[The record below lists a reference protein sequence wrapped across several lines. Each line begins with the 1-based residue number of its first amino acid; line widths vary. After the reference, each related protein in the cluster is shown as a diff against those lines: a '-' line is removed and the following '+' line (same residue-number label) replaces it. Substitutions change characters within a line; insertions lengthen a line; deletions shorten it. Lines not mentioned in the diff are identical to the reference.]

1 MGKLLGPKGMSLKR
15 LQEETGTKMSILG
28 KGSMRDKAKVNSQW
42 IFEIVIYNTICQVSS
57 YFLYSYSDLSWEN
70 IYGYE
75 MNMMYLQ
82 EDELKKEGGKYA
94 HLNEELH
101 VLVEVYSEI
110 SDAYARL
117 SHALS
122 ELAKFLSPVSIL
134 LHIILKKL

>member
-42 IFEIVIYNTICQVSS
+42 IFEIVIYNTICQVSP

>member
-70 IYGYE
+70 IYDNE

>member
-57 YFLYSYSDLSWEN
+57 YFWYSYSDLSWEN

-75 MNMMYLQ
+75 INMMYLQ

>member
-134 LHIILKKL
+134 

>member
-42 IFEIVIYNTICQVSS
+42 SFEIVIYTLCVCFIIFFVQLFWFVIKKNS
-57 YFLYSYSDLSWEN
+57 YGFEIFLL
-70 IYGYE
+70 
-75 MNMMYLQ
+75 YLQ

-94 HLNEELH
+94 HLHEELH

-134 LHIILKKL
+134 LPIKLKKL

>member
-1 MGKLLGPKGMSLKR
+1 
-15 LQEETGTKMSILG
+15 MSILG

>member
-1 MGKLLGPKGMSLKR
+1 MSR
-15 LQEETGTKMSILG
+15 
-28 KGSMRDKAKVNSQW
+28 
-42 IFEIVIYNTICQVSS
+42 
-57 YFLYSYSDLSWEN
+57 EN
-70 IYGYE
+70 IYDYE

>member
-42 IFEIVIYNTICQVSS
+42 IFEIVIYDTICQVSS

-70 IYGYE
+70 IYDYE

>member
-134 LHIILKKL
+134 LHIILKEL

>member
-134 LHIILKKL
+134 LHIIIKKL

>member
-42 IFEIVIYNTICQVSS
+42 IFEIVIYDTICQVSS

>member
-57 YFLYSYSDLSWEN
+57 YFLYSFSDLSWEN

>member
-70 IYGYE
+70 IYNYE

-134 LHIILKKL
+134 LHILLKKL

>member
-1 MGKLLGPKGMSLKR
+1 MCLFHHIFC
-15 LQEETGTKMSILG
+15 TIILICHE
-28 KGSMRDKAKVNSQW
+28 KKNSYG
-42 IFEIVIYNTICQVSS
+42 FEI
-57 YFLYSYSDLSWEN
+57 FLL
-70 IYGYE
+70 
-75 MNMMYLQ
+75 YLQ

-94 HLNEELH
+94 HLHEELH

-134 LHIILKKL
+134 LPIKLKKTVKQD

>member
-70 IYGYE
+70 IYDYE

>member
-70 IYGYE
+70 IYDYE
-75 MNMMYLQ
+75 MNMIYLQ

>member
-1 MGKLLGPKGMSLKR
+1 
-15 LQEETGTKMSILG
+15 
-28 KGSMRDKAKVNSQW
+28 
-42 IFEIVIYNTICQVSS
+42 
-57 YFLYSYSDLSWEN
+57 
-70 IYGYE
+70 

-134 LHIILKKL
+134 LHNTKETVKQVGRNWEMLQSS

>member
-1 MGKLLGPKGMSLKR
+1 
-15 LQEETGTKMSILG
+15 
-28 KGSMRDKAKVNSQW
+28 
-42 IFEIVIYNTICQVSS
+42 
-57 YFLYSYSDLSWEN
+57 
-70 IYGYE
+70 

-134 LHIILKKL
+134 LHIILINCKTGWQKLGNASEFLNFFWSCRQDR

>member
-42 IFEIVIYNTICQVSS
+42 IFEIVIYNTICQISS

>member
-57 YFLYSYSDLSWEN
+57 YFLYNYSDLSWEN

>member
-57 YFLYSYSDLSWEN
+57 YFLYSYSDLSREN
-70 IYGYE
+70 IYDYE

>member
-57 YFLYSYSDLSWEN
+57 YFLYSFSDLSWEN
-70 IYGYE
+70 IYDYE

-134 LHIILKKL
+134 

>member
-70 IYGYE
+70 IYDYE

-134 LHIILKKL
+134 LHILLKKL

>member
-42 IFEIVIYNTICQVSS
+42 IFEIVIYNIICQVSS

>member
-1 MGKLLGPKGMSLKR
+1 MGKLLGPKGMSLNR

-70 IYGYE
+70 IYDYE

>member
-42 IFEIVIYNTICQVSS
+42 IFEIVIYTICQVSS

>member
-57 YFLYSYSDLSWEN
+57 YFWYSYSDLSWEN
-70 IYGYE
+70 IYDYE

>member
-57 YFLYSYSDLSWEN
+57 YFWYSYSDLSWEN

>member
-42 IFEIVIYNTICQVSS
+42 IFEIVINDTICQVSS

-70 IYGYE
+70 IYDYE

>member
-42 IFEIVIYNTICQVSS
+42 IFEIVIYDTICQVSS
-57 YFLYSYSDLSWEN
+57 YFWYSYSDLSWEN

>member
-1 MGKLLGPKGMSLKR
+1 MSLKR

>member
-70 IYGYE
+70 IYDYE

-134 LHIILKKL
+134 LRIILKKL

>member
-134 LHIILKKL
+134 LHILLKKL